1 MSFFSVA
8 NLGRAAVVVGA
19 LAASPASAVNLE
31 FYFPVAVGGSAADT
45 IKALTAEY
53 TATHKGVN
61 IKAIYAGSYGDAS
74 AKAITAARGGNAPQ
88 LSVLL
93 STDMYT
99 LIDNDLIV
107 PFDDYVSKPE
117 MKKWIGGF
125 YPAFMLNSQ
134 ADGKTWGIPFQRS
147 TPVMYWNKKAFAE
160 AGLDPNHAPANWKEL
175 VSISKALTK
184 KDANGNVT
192 QWGLRIPSAGFPYW
206 LFQGLA
212 IPNGATLAS
221 ADGKKTFFDDPKVI
235 EAAQFQYDLAHKYG
249 VMAPGS
255 IDWGATPKAF
265 FEGKTAIMWTSTG
278 NLTNVVK
285 NAPFDFGVAMLP
297 ARKTRGAPTGGGNF
311 YLFKD
316 STEAQK
322 KAAVKF
328 VQWITAP
335 EQAAKWSIAT
345 GYVAPRPDAW
355 KTPALQA
362 YVKKVPAALVA
373 RDQLKYAKAEL
384 STYQNSRVTKIFND
398 ALASV
403 LSGQVDAA
411 TAMKSA
417 QAKADA
423 VLKPYR

>member
-1 MSFFSVA
+1 MSTYSVV
-8 NLGRAAVVVGA
+8 NLGRAAFVVGA
-19 LAASPASAVNLE
+19 LAATPAAAVDLE
-31 FYFPVAVGGSAADT
+31 FYFPVAVGGAAADT
-45 IKALTAEY
+45 IKSLTADY
-53 TATHKGVN
+53 ASSHKDVH

-107 PFDDYVSKPE
+107 PFDKYVSKSE
-117 MKKWIGGF
+117 QKNWIGGF
-125 YPAFMLNSQ
+125 YPSFMSNSQ

-147 TPVMYWNKKAFAE
+147 TPVMYWNKAAFAA
-160 AGLDPNHAPANWKEL
+160 AGLDPNHAPANWDEL

-184 KDANGNVT
+184 KDANGNVS
-192 QWGLRIPSAGFPYW
+192 QWGVRIPSAGFPYW

-221 ADGKKTFFDDPKVI
+221 GDGKTTYFNDPKVV
-235 EAAQFQYDLAHKYG
+235 EAVQFQYDLSHKYG

-297 ARKTRGAPTGGGNF
+297 AKSSRGAPTGGGNF

-316 STEAQK
+316 SSDAQK
-322 KAAVKF
+322 AAAVKF
-328 VQWITAP
+328 VEWITAP
-335 EQAAKWSIAT
+335 AQAARWSIAT
-345 GYVAPRPDAW
+345 GYVAPRPDDW
-355 KTPALQA
+355 NTPALKD

-373 RDQLKYAKAEL
+373 RDQLNFAKAEL
-384 STYQNSRVTKIFND
+384 STYQNRKVTKIFND

-403 LSGQVDAA
+403 LSGQVDAK
-411 TAMKSA
+411 TAMDAA